1 MNSNSF
7 SITFLFPLGPDGPQI
22 TGKDNWTGKGIVFSR
37 PVFDEIRNLPSFNG
51 QPNPLKDPGVY
62 ILWELREESPLPLA
76 YIGESVDP
84 SDRIY
89 THSRNKDKEFWTQ
102 AVVFSGSSLNKAH
115 IQYLEARLVD
125 LAEGANRCDR
135 GASNTPQ
142 EPKLS
147 LEDKIKPT
155 VS

>member
-1 MNSNSF
+1 MMNSNSF
-7 SITFLFPLGPDGPQI
+7 FIRFLFPLGWPGGPQI
-22 TGKDNWTGKGIVFSR
+22 IGKDNWTGKDIVFSR

-89 THSRNKDKEFWTQ
+89 LIAETRTKNFGLRRLCSAE
-102 AVVFSGSSLNKAH
+102 VV
-115 IQYLEARLVD
+115 
-125 LAEGANRCDR
+125 
-135 GASNTPQ
+135 
-142 EPKLS
+142 
-147 LEDKIKPT
+147 
-155 VS
+155 